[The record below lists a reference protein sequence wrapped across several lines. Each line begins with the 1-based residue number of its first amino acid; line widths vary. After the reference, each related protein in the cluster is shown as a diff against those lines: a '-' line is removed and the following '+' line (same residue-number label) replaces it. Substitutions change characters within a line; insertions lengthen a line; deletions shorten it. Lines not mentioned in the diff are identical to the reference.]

1 MSQVLLLSP
10 QAALQARGQGR
21 IRPDLTRLA
30 GALAKL
36 GDPQR
41 SFPSLL
47 ITGTNGKGST
57 AAMLAAILQAHGL
70 RVGLY
75 TSPHLVRVE
84 ERVQING
91 REIAPVELSR
101 HLLELDSY
109 SELTYFETVTAAA
122 WLAFAD
128 TGIDCAV
135 LEAGMGGCWDATRL
149 AASAISGLTNVG
161 SDHIQWLGS
170 TREEIARDKGQ
181 ALAAARLGIIGPG
194 VDRHLIPELGAPDAA
209 SACGLV
215 EVSPIAPEWVAARW
229 QNQQIE
235 LQLPLAGRHQVD
247 NLHLAL
253 ALARGAAELG
263 WIEQLQPEAV
273 SCGLAQV
280 RWPGRLSTLQVNGR
294 RVLLDGAHNLEAAEA
309 LASHLAE
316 LPTRY
321 NLLFSCLDDKPVD
334 PMAAA
339 LRPYVGE
346 VVVCPLAD
354 TRAMPLSRL
363 TAAFADA
370 GTADS
375 PMAGLAHL
383 PDPVIAAGSIRL
395 VGALVQEVSVGAVA

>member
-1 MSQVLLLSP
+1 MSQILLLSP

-21 IRPDLTRLA
+21 IRPDLTRLTN
-30 GALAKL
+30 ALAKL

-41 SFPSLL
+41 SFASIL

-57 AAMLAAILQAHGL
+57 AVMLAAILQAHGL

-75 TSPHLVRVE
+75 TSPHLIRVE
-84 ERVQING
+84 ERVRING
-91 REIAPVELSR
+91 HEIAPEELGR

-109 SELTYFETVTAAA
+109 PELTYFETVTAAA

-128 TGIDCAV
+128 TEIDCAV

-161 SDHIQWLGS
+161 SDHRQWLGS
-170 TREEIARDKGQ
+170 TRQEIARDKGQ

-194 VDRHLIPELGAPDAA
+194 VDRQLTPDLGAPDAVA
-209 SACGLV
+209 ACDLV
-215 EVSPIAPEWVAARW
+215 EVSPSAPGYVAASW
-229 QNQQIE
+229 QGDQTE
-235 LQLPLAGRHQVD
+235 LLLPLAGRHQVD

-253 ALARGAAELG
+253 ALARAAAELG
-263 WIEQLQPEAV
+263 WIEQLEPEATAR
-273 SCGLAQV
+273 GLAQV
-280 RWPGRLSTLQVNGR
+280 RWPGRLSTAQVNDR

-316 LPTRY
+316 QPTLY

-334 PMAAA
+334 TMAAA

-354 TRAMPLSRL
+354 SRAMPLSRL

-370 GTADS
+370 GTASS
-375 PMAGLAHL
+375 PMAGLVQL
-383 PDPVIAAGSIRL
+383 PDPVLAAGSIRL
-395 VGALVQEVSVGAVA
+395 IGALVQEASIGAVA